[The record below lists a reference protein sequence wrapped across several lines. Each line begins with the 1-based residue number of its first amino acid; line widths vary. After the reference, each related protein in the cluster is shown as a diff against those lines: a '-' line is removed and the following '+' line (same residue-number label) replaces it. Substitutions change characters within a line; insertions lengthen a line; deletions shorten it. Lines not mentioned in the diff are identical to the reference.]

1 MKPTLDV
8 GRYLERI
15 GYGGATRPTHETLA
29 ALVAAHTARVP
40 FENLDVLL
48 GRTIRLDLEGLQD
61 KLVAHKRGGYCFEQ
75 ATLMGAALDAL
86 GFDVARHAARV
97 ITLVPRSES
106 PRTHMVLVVTLPEGR
121 FVVDPGF
128 GKLAPRVP
136 VPLAE
141 GIDVRFGDDAHRFAR
156 EGDHWTLVARVD
168 GEDAP
173 CWTTPLDE
181 THPVDYEMANH
192 FTSTHPSSPFRARLM
207 LRAYSG
213 DARVTVLN
221 RDVSIRRAGGS
232 TTATLA
238 DRAALRR
245 LLADHFGFDLP
256 EVEALQVPSVDGW
269 CEAVDRAARE

>member
-1 MKPTLDV
+1 MNVPLEL
-8 GRYLERI
+8 GRYLDRI
-15 GYGGATRPTHETLA
+15 GWGGSTRPTLETLTG
-29 ALVAAHTARVP
+29 LIAAHTARVP

-48 GRTIRLDLEGLQD
+48 GRPIRLDLEGLQD
-61 KLVAHKRGGYCFEQ
+61 KLVARKRGGYCFEQ

-97 ITLVPRSES
+97 IMLVPRSES
-106 PRTHMVLVVTLPEGR
+106 PRTHMFLVVTLPEGP

-141 GIDVRFGDDAHRFAR
+141 GIEVRFGDDAHRFVR
-156 EGDHWTLVARVD
+156 EGDHWTLRARVD

-181 THPVDYEMANH
+181 THPIDYEMANH

-207 LRAYSG
+207 LRAHSG

-221 RDVSIRRAGGS
+221 RDVSIRRGGES
-232 TTATLA
+232 TASTLA
-238 DRAALRR
+238 DRGALRR
-245 LLADHFGFDLP
+245 LLAERFGFDLP
-256 EVEALQVPSVDGW
+256 EVEALHVPAIEGW
-269 CEAVDRAARE
+269 GR